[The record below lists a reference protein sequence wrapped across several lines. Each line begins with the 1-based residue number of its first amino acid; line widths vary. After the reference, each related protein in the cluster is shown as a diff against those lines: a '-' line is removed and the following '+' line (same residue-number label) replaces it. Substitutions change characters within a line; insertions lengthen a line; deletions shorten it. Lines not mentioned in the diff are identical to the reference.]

1 MAEAELNEMMKRV
14 LPPTYFLIAIL
25 VAICLHLFIPLRQ
38 LLVFPWRLVGV
49 LPLLAGIVLNLVA
62 DQSFK
67 KRNTTVKPFEKSS
80 ALVTDRVFGFS
91 RNPMYLGMTLILLGV
106 ALLLG
111 SLTPLAVVI
120 ALPVL
125 LDRLFIVPEE
135 RMLEASF
142 GDEFRRYR
150 QRVRRWV

>member
-1 MAEAELNEMMKRV
+1 LAEAELNEMMKRV

>member
-1 MAEAELNEMMKRV
+1 MMKRV